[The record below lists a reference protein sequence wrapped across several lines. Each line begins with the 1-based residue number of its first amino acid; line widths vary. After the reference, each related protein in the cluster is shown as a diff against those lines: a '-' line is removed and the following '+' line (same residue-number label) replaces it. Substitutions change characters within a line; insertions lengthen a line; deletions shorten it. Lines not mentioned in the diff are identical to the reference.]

1 MLENINTGFY
11 IANKSDYFKEKIM
24 AKCEICGKSVQF
36 GCSVSHSHKKINKMW
51 RPNIKKIR
59 VVEDNRTVRK
69 NVCTSC
75 IRSGAIQKAV

>member
-1 MLENINTGFY
+1 
-11 IANKSDYFKEKIM
+11 M

-36 GCSVSHSHKKINKMW
+36 GCNVSHSHKKTKKMW

-59 VVEDNRTVRK
+59 VVENKRIIRK

-75 IRSGAIQKAV
+75 IKSGKIVKAG